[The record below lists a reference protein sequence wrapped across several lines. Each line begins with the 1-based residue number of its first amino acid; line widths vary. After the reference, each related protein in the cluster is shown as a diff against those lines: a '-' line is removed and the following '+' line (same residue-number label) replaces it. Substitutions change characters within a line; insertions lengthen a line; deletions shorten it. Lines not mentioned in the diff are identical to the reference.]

1 MNENNVPNLDCET
14 SDDLLAFWTKHQRGR
29 SYLALF
35 PSGGVGTKRATADL
49 ANYASNKA
57 TAQTCRLLGDI
68 RSAAMYEDIAD
79 RIYEGLPEFAK
90 W

>member
-1 MNENNVPNLDCET
+1 MNENNVPNLDCEA
-14 SDDLLAFWTKHQRGR
+14 SADLMAFWKKHQRGLR
-29 SYLALF
+29 YLDLF
-35 PSGGVGTKRATADL
+35 PSGGRGSKSATADL

-57 TAQTCRLLGDI
+57 TAQQCRLRGDI

-79 RIYEGLPEFAK
+79 RIYESLPEFAK